1 MNDIEIVNLYWQRS
15 EQAITETENKYGR
28 YCKIIAYNIL
38 ENSED
43 SEECVNDTWMSAWNA
58 MPDKRPE
65 RLSPFLARITRN
77 FALTK
82 IVRRAAKKRGG
93 GEAELALE
101 ELDECLSS
109 GYDLEKEIEDR
120 ELSSAIDNFVG
131 KLPKEEQLV
140 FVSRYWFVATER
152 EIAEKL
158 GMSRSGV
165 AAMLK
170 RTRSKLR
177 TYLLME
183 GLCINQN
190 EL

>member
-1 MNDIEIVNLYWQRS
+1 MNDREIVNLYWQRS
-15 EQAITETENKYGR
+15 EQAITETEQKYGG
-28 YCKIIAYNIL
+28 YCHIIAYNIL

-58 MPDKRPE
+58 MPNKRPE
-65 RLSPFLARITRN
+65 RLGPFLARITRN

-82 IVRRAAKKRGG
+82 LVRRRARKRGG
-93 GEAELALE
+93 GEAILALE

-120 ELSSAIDNFVG
+120 ELSRAIDTFVG
-131 KLPKEEQLV
+131 NLPEEEQLV
-140 FVSRYWFVATER
+140 FISRYWFVATER

-165 AAMLK
+165 SAMLK
-170 RTRSKLR
+170 RTRGKLK
-177 TYLLME
+177 THLITE
-183 GLCINQN
+183 GLCTIRN
-190 EL
+190 E

>member
-1 MNDIEIVNLYWQRS
+1 MEDTKIIEHYWARQES
-15 EQAITETENKYGR
+15 AIRETDRKYGN
-28 YCKIIAYNIL
+28 YCRGIARNIL
-38 ENSED
+38 QNRED
-43 SEECVNDTWMSAWNA
+43 SEECVNDTWMSAWNS

-82 IVRRAAKKRGG
+82 IVRRTAKKRGG

-101 ELDECLSS
+101 ELDACLSS

-120 ELSSAIDNFVG
+120 ELSRAIDAFIG
-131 KLPKEEQLV
+131 QLPEQEQLV

-158 GMSRSGV
+158 GLSRSGV
-165 AAMLK
+165 SAMLK

-183 GLCINQN
+183 GLCTIRN
-190 EL
+190 E